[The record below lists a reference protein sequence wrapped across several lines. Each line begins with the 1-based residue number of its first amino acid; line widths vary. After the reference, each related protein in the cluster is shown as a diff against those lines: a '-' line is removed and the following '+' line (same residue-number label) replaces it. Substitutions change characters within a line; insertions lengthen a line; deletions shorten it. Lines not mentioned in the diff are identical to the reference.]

1 MAQVDYAA
9 ILRQLITKY
18 AAMKPSV
25 GEIETEAI
33 ADDSLGHYE
42 VVHTG
47 WVNGHRVHG
56 AVLHIDLR
64 GGKVWIQHDG
74 THDGVAEELVEA
86 GVPRDHIVLAFK
98 PPSMRKYTDYAVS

>member
-1 MAQVDYAA
+1 MAQVDYSA
-9 ILRQLITKY
+9 ILRALIVKH

-25 GEIETEAI
+25 GEIDTEAVI
-33 ADDSLGHYE
+33 DESQGHFE
-42 VVHTG
+42 LAHTG

-56 AVLHIDLR
+56 AVLHLDLR

-86 GVPRDHIVLAFK
+86 GIPRDHIVLAFK
-98 PPSMRKYTDYAVS
+98 PPEMRKYTDYAVS